1 LKRATLDTNIL
12 VSALLFNGNERRVLE
27 AAIRGDYKLI
37 LSFPILDEVEGVL
50 RRLGVD
56 ETMIEG
62 YLLRLMEISEIV
74 APKKI
79 EETPLRDRDDIKIL
93 ECAVSGS
100 SNYIITG
107 DQDLLTLIEYRGIK
121 ILRSIEFLNL
131 IKRD

>member
-1 LKRATLDTNIL
+1 MLY
-12 VSALLFNGNERRVLE
+12 NGNERRVLE

-37 LSFPILDEVEGVL
+37 LSLPILDEVEGAL

-100 SNYIITG
+100 SNYIVTG
-107 DQDLLTLIEYRGIK
+107 DQDLLTLIEYRGIR
-121 ILRSIEFLNL
+121 ILRSIEFLQT
-131 IKRD
+131 D

>member
-12 VSALLFNGNERRVLE
+12 VSALLYNGNERRVLE

-37 LSFPILDEVEGVL
+37 LSLPILDEVEGVL

-100 SNYIITG
+100 SNYIVTG

-131 IKRD
+131 IKGD